1 MSIDVAET
9 GNVLDA
15 NGRKVVVLCPTKK
28 GMVLQLVKFRQVTGG
43 RFPRWCYAKEEQ
55 ALPDATAAAKFQQF
69 LRKGGSYSGADA
81 CDALLPSKSV
91 LARVVNSR
99 SHQTFYSVRL

>member
-15 NGRKVVVLCPTKK
+15 NGRKVVVLCRTDKE
-28 GMVLQLVKFRQVTGG
+28 MVLELLKFRDENGG

-55 ALPDATAAAKFQQF
+55 APPDATAAGKLQQF
-69 LRKGGSYSGADA
+69 LRQSGFYSGHD
-81 CDALLPSKSV
+81 CC
-91 LARVVNSR
+91 
-99 SHQTFYSVRL
+99 